1 MWLTF
6 ISKVCNKDICDFK
19 SQLLYIM
26 GDKKRFQL
34 TIMIESLKDKML
46 RLETTID
53 WIKIGILLSGDE
65 LMGNK
70 LLVG

>member
-1 MWLTF
+1 
-6 ISKVCNKDICDFK
+6 
-19 SQLLYIM
+19 M

-34 TIMIESLKDKML
+34 IIMIESLKDKML
-46 RLETTID
+46 RLEIIID
-53 WIKIGILLSGDE
+53 WIKIGILFSGDE